1 MIRYFLRDLLAQFRS
16 GRSLFV
22 LSLLGVALGVASVL
36 SIQIINLNA
45 LGTFRGSVRAISGEA
60 DLSVVG
66 RTSSLP
72 EDLYPQVLSTE
83 GVKAAWPLFR
93 LEVALAASAAEVDQ
107 EVSLDILGF
116 DLFAPLRLPWKTP
129 PGELSG
135 TLGERGWIA
144 VTPVFAEERG
154 WRVGDRFEVLSGS
167 RRVEL
172 VVGALV
178 DFQQASALASRRL
191 AVMDIAQAQ
200 GLFGNRGEIHQI
212 DLQVESEE
220 ATARV
225 AAQLEERLGPSV
237 RVLTPAQQ
245 ENQAASL
252 LSSFRLNLTALS
264 LISLVVGAFLV
275 FSSTQAS
282 LVRRRVGFGLLRSL
296 GATRGQLLSLLLAE
310 TGFLALLGVG
320 VGIPIGYLAA
330 VSYVDRVS
338 ATLTN
343 VYLLEQIETLV
354 MPGWLFP
361 LAGAVG
367 LAAALLG
374 AIFPALDI
382 SRKDTRAL
390 LAAFTLHERM
400 GAAAVPLFLGG
411 LALLAGVGA
420 VYGLGGEG
428 WRPAGFVLALGL
440 VLSIPLMA
448 PLLVQRGAR
457 LVRGGGFGFAFGLRG
472 LGQQL
477 QTTPFAIAA
486 VAVAVC
492 MMVGVTVMVGSFRR
506 TLEVMVDS
514 TVRADIYVTSKSWS
528 RGRSEASLEPAI
540 VSAIANHPGVRAVDR
555 LRQFFVYPP
564 GYPDD
569 RRVSLAGI
577 DVGLE
582 LGEARF
588 AFLEGERQ
596 EALRRVQE
604 EGAVVVSEP
613 LSRKFDLGVGDRL
626 SLYGRSG
633 RVDFPIAGVYYD
645 FSTEGGAAF
654 MDLSTMEEH
663 FGPGEVSNLA
673 LYLQPGMDAE
683 RAVDEL
689 KSRFAGVPLEI
700 RSNRDLRE
708 RVFRI
713 FDQTFAVTELLRV
726 MSLLI
731 AVCGITLTLLVMA
744 RERVSELALYRAL
757 GAERR
762 QIFRTYLGKGVGMAL
777 YGLALGGVGGVLLA
791 FILIFVINRTYFGWT
806 LALHWPWAG
815 LAGEAAAILAAAAAA
830 SLYPAWRAA
839 RTPATELRREDL

>member
-1 MIRYFLRDLLAQFRS
+1 
-16 GRSLFV
+16 
-22 LSLLGVALGVASVL
+22 
-36 SIQIINLNA
+36 
-45 LGTFRGSVRAISGEA
+45 
-60 DLSVVG
+60 
-66 RTSSLP
+66 
-72 EDLYPQVLSTE
+72 
-83 GVKAAWPLFR
+83 
-93 LEVALAASAAEVDQ
+93 
-107 EVSLDILGF
+107 
-116 DLFAPLRLPWKTP
+116 
-129 PGELSG
+129 
-135 TLGERGWIA
+135 
-144 VTPVFAEERG
+144 
-154 WRVGDRFEVLSGS
+154 
-167 RRVEL
+167 
-172 VVGALV
+172 
-178 DFQQASALASRRL
+178 
-191 AVMDIAQAQ
+191 
-200 GLFGNRGEIHQI
+200 
-212 DLQVESEE
+212 
-220 ATARV
+220 
-225 AAQLEERLGPSV
+225 
-237 RVLTPAQQ
+237 
-245 ENQAASL
+245 
-252 LSSFRLNLTALS
+252 
-264 LISLVVGAFLV
+264 
-275 FSSTQAS
+275 
-282 LVRRRVGFGLLRSL
+282 
-296 GATRGQLLSLLLAE
+296 
-310 TGFLALLGVG
+310 
-320 VGIPIGYLAA
+320 
-330 VSYVDRVS
+330 
-338 ATLTN
+338 
-343 VYLLEQIETLV
+343 
-354 MPGWLFP
+354 
-361 LAGAVG
+361 
-367 LAAALLG
+367 
-374 AIFPALDI
+374 
-382 SRKDTRAL
+382 
-390 LAAFTLHERM
+390 
-400 GAAAVPLFLGG
+400 
-411 LALLAGVGA
+411 
-420 VYGLGGEG
+420 
-428 WRPAGFVLALGL
+428 
-440 VLSIPLMA
+440 
-448 PLLVQRGAR
+448 
-457 LVRGGGFGFAFGLRG
+457 FGFAFGLRG

-528 RGRSEASLEPAI
+528 RGRSEASLEPEI

-689 KSRFAGVPLEI
+689 KSRFTGVPLEI